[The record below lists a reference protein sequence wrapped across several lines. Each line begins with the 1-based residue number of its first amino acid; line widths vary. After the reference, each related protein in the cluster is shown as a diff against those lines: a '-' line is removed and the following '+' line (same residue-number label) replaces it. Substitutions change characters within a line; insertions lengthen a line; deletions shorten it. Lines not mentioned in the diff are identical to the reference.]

1 MKKTDK
7 MKSPKG
13 NKIKKTEEP
22 FMTIDELA
30 IIINRSFDEVCKRL
44 SNLETR
50 LSAVE
55 DRLSVVE
62 KRLSVV
68 EERLSVVEERLSL
81 VENRLTAVEERLE
94 SVDERLC
101 YVERAV
107 HELRYKIVET
117 NDSIHYLSKRVDVL
131 EGAK

>member
-44 SNLETR
+44 SNLE
-50 LSAVE
+50 
-55 DRLSVVE
+55 
-62 KRLSVV
+62 
-68 EERLSVVEERLSL
+68 
-81 VENRLTAVEERLE
+81 NRLTAVEDRLE
-94 SVDERLC
+94 SMDERLC

-107 HELRYKIVET
+107 HELRYKVVET
-117 NDSIHYLSKRVDVL
+117 NDAIHELTKRVDLL
-131 EGAK
+131 ENRITA

>member
-1 MKKTDK
+1 MKKTAK

-13 NKIKKTEEP
+13 SKIKKIEEP

-55 DRLSVVE
+55 KRLSVVE
-62 KRLSVV
+62 NRLSVV
-68 EERLSVVEERLSL
+68 EERLSIVEE
-81 VENRLTAVEERLE
+81 RLTAVEERLE

-131 EGAK
+131 EGAN